1 MPRVSYVS
9 LLDIWM
15 LVCMIFVFVCILEFI
30 VVTSHLRSGRKARGD
45 QVTLSIAILTAVLA
59 VILNITYNNNLTIQI
74 ETVSKAAI
82 PATFLVFNLVY
93 WPAVLVNYVDD
104 K

>member
-15 LVCMIFVFVCILEFI
+15 LVCMIFVFACILEFI
-30 VVTSHLRSGRKARGD
+30 VVTTHLRAGRKARGD
-45 QVTLSIAILTAVLA
+45 QVTLTT
-59 VILNITYNNNLTIQI
+59 VILNMALSINLAIQI
-74 ETVSKAAI
+74 ETVSKYVI
-82 PATFLVFNLVY
+82 PATFLLFNLVY
-93 WPAVLVNYVDD
+93 WPAVLIKYVDD